1 MKIKRIDLG
10 GKLMEKI
17 YDVVI
22 IGAGVTGAMLAHKL
36 AKYKLDTAVVEAGC
50 DVASGASRA
59 NSAIVHAG
67 FDAACGTLKAALNV
81 RGCAE
86 LPELAKQLDVP
97 YKNNT
102 SLVVAYGEE
111 DEKMLGVLLERGRK
125 NGVPKLEIIDSKRL
139 HELEPNL
146 SPDATAALLAPSA
159 GINCP
164 YDLTMAASEN
174 AALNGTDFFF
184 EFAVDAIESDG
195 DIITVKSGERSVRA
209 RYVCNCAGVHSDEI
223 ARLVDADFP
232 IKLIPRRGEYM
243 VLDRAEGKT
252 VSATIFMVPS
262 KAGKGILVSPTVDGN
277 LLVGP
282 NAHAIGEKDDT
293 STTAPGLDEISS
305 GARRL
310 VPSVNLRSVIT
321 SFSGVRPTPD
331 TDDFHIE
338 PSKVLGN
345 FLNLVGIESP
355 GLASSPAVA
364 EYAIEQLEKMGVKL
378 EERTDYNPYRTAN
391 GHMRKPFRELS
402 DEEKSQLCK
411 DEPAYAKIICRCET
425 ITEGD
430 ILAAIHRPLGAKTVD
445 MVKMR
450 CRAGMG
456 RCQGGFCSPRVVEI
470 LARELGVSVED
481 IRKRDRGSDIL
492 MGNTK

>member
-1 MKIKRIDLG
+1 MD
-10 GKLMEKI
+10 KI

-22 IGAGVTGAMLAHKL
+22 IGAGVTGSMLAHKL
-36 AKYKLDTAVVEAGC
+36 AKYKLSVAVVEEGS
-50 DVASGASRA
+50 DVASGCSRA

-67 FDAACGTLKAALNV
+67 FDAANGTLKALLNV

-86 LPELAKQLDVP
+86 LPELAHQLDVH
-97 YKNNT
+97 YQRNT
-102 SLVVAYGEE
+102 SLVVGFGEE
-111 DEKMLGVLLERGRK
+111 DEEMLQVLLERGTK
-125 NGVPKLEIIDSKRL
+125 NGVPGLEIIDSKKL

-159 GINCP
+159 GIICP
-164 YDLTMAASEN
+164 YDLTMAAAEN
-174 AALNGTDFFF
+174 AAINGTEFFLD
-184 EFAVDAIESDG
+184 FAVRSITSDNG
-195 DIITVKSGERSVRA
+195 IISVSSGERTVRA
-209 RYVCNCAGVHSDEI
+209 RFAANCAGVHSDEI
-223 ARLVDADFP
+223 ARMADPNFP

-243 VLDRAEGKT
+243 VLDKAEGKT

-282 NAHAIGEKDDT
+282 NAHEVDFKEDT
-293 STTAPGLDEISS
+293 STTAAGLDEISA

-310 VPSVNLRSVIT
+310 VPGVNLRAVIT
-321 SFSGVRPTPD
+321 SFSGVRPTPT

-338 PSKVLGN
+338 PSAAMGN

-364 EYAIEQLEKMGVKL
+364 SYAVEKLEAVGLVL
-378 EERTDYNPYRTAN
+378 EERTDYNPYRTEN

-402 DEEKSQLCK
+402 DEEKAELCK
-411 DEPAYAKIICRCET
+411 ADPSYAKMICRCET

-430 ILAAIHRPLGAKTVD
+430 IRAAIRRPIGATTVD
-445 MVKMR
+445 GVKMR
-450 CRAGMG
+450 TRAGMG
-456 RCQGGFCSPRVVEI
+456 RCQGGLRPPRVVEI
-470 LARELGVSVED
+470 LAEELGVTVDE

-492 MGNTK
+492 MSTTK

>member
-1 MKIKRIDLG
+1 
-10 GKLMEKI
+10 MEKI

-22 IGAGVTGAMLAHKL
+22 IGAGVTGSMLAHKL
-36 AKYKLDTAVVEAGC
+36 AKYKLSVAVVEAGG
-50 DVASGASRA
+50 DVASGCSRA

-67 FDAACGTLKAALNV
+67 FDAANGTLKALLNV

-86 LPELAKQLDVP
+86 LPELAHQLDVH
-97 YKNNT
+97 YRKNT
-102 SLVVAYGEE
+102 SLVVGFGEE
-111 DEKMLGVLLERGRK
+111 DEEMLKVLLERGTK
-125 NGVPKLEIIDSKRL
+125 NGVPGLEIIDGKKL
-139 HELEPNL
+139 HELEPNI

-159 GINCP
+159 GIVCP
-164 YDLTMAASEN
+164 YDLTMAAAEN
-174 AALNGTDFFF
+174 AAINGTEFFF
-184 EFAVDAIESDG
+184 DFTVDAVENADG
-195 DIITVKSGERSVRA
+195 IITVKAGERKVSA
-209 RYVCNCAGVHSDEI
+209 RYAVNCAGVHSDEV

-243 VLDRAEGKT
+243 VLDKAEGKT
-252 VSATIFMVPS
+252 VNATIFMVPS

-282 NAHAIGEKDDT
+282 NAHEVGDKEDT
-293 STTAPGLDEISS
+293 STTSMGLDEISA
-305 GARRL
+305 GAHRL
-310 VPSVNLRSVIT
+310 VPSVNLRAVIT
-321 SFSGVRPTPD
+321 SFSGVRPTPS

-338 PSKVLGN
+338 PSVKAAN

-364 EYAIEQLEKMGVKL
+364 SYAVEKL
-378 EERTDYNPYRTAN
+378 EGMGLVLETREDYNPYRTEN

-402 DEEKSQLCK
+402 NEEKAELCK
-411 DEPAYAKIICRCET
+411 AEPAYAKIICRCET

-430 ILAAIHRPLGAKTVD
+430 IRAAIRRPLGAKTVD

-450 CRAGMG
+450 TRAGMG

-470 LARELGVSVED
+470 LAEELGVSVDE
-481 IRKRDRGSDIL
+481 IKKRDRGSDIL
-492 MGNTK
+492 MGKTK

>member
-1 MKIKRIDLG
+1 
-10 GKLMEKI
+10 MEKI
-17 YDVVI
+17 YDIAI

-36 AKYKLDTAVVEAGC
+36 AKYKLDVAVLEAGC

-67 FDAACGTLKAALNV
+67 FDAACGTLKAKLNV

-86 LPELAKQLDVP
+86 LPVLAKQLDVP

-111 DEKMLGVLLERGRK
+111 DEKMLEVLLERGRK
-125 NGVPKLEIIDSKRL
+125 NGVPKLEIIDSARL
-139 HELEPNL
+139 HEMEPSL
-146 SPDATAALLAPSA
+146 SPEATAALYAPTA
-159 GINCP
+159 GIICP
-164 YDLTMAASEN
+164 YDLTMAAAEN
-174 AALNGTDFFF
+174 ACINGC
-184 EFAVDAIESDG
+184 EFYFDYKVDKIERDG
-195 DIITVKSGERSVRA
+195 DILNICAGDKTIRA
-209 RYVCNCAGVHSDEI
+209 RYAANCAGVHSDEI
-223 ARLVDADFP
+223 ARLIDPEFP

-243 VLDRAEGKT
+243 VLDKAEGKT

-282 NAHAIGEKDDT
+282 NAHEVGFKDDT
-293 STTAPGLDEISS
+293 STEAMGLEEISQ

-310 VPSVNLRSVIT
+310 VPSANLRAVIT
-321 SFSGVRPTPD
+321 SFAGVRPTPD
-331 TDDFHIE
+331 TDDFHIL
-338 PSKVLGN
+338 PSAAAGN

-364 EYAIEQLEKMGVKL
+364 EYAIEQLAKMGVTLKV
-378 EERTDYNPYRTAN
+378 RDDYNPFRTEK

-402 DEEKSQLCK
+402 NEEKAELCK
-411 DEPAYAKIICRCET
+411 KEPAYAKIICRCET

-430 ILAAIHRPLGAKTVD
+430 ILAAIRRPLGAKTVD

-450 CRAGMG
+450 TRAGMG

-470 LARELGVSVED
+470 LANELGVSPMD
-481 IRKRDRGSDIL
+481 IKKRDCGSDIL
-492 MGNTK
+492 CDKTK

>member
-1 MKIKRIDLG
+1 
-10 GKLMEKI
+10 MEKI
-17 YDVVI
+17 YDIAI

-36 AKYKLDTAVVEAGC
+36 AKYKLSVAVLEAGC

-67 FDAACGTLKAALNV
+67 FDAVCGTLKAKLNV

-86 LPELAKQLDVP
+86 LPVLAKQLDVP

-102 SLVVAYGEE
+102 SLVVAFGEE
-111 DEKMLGVLLERGRK
+111 DEKTLETLLERGRK

-139 HELEPNL
+139 HEMEPNL
-146 SPDATAALLAPSA
+146 SEEATAALYAPTA
-159 GINCP
+159 GIICP
-164 YDLTMAASEN
+164 YDLTMAAAEN
-174 AALNGTDFFF
+174 ACINGC
-184 EFAVDAIESDG
+184 EFYFDYKVDKIERDG
-195 DIITVKSGERSVRA
+195 DILTICAGEKSVRA
-209 RYVCNCAGVHSDEI
+209 RYAANCAGIHSDEI
-223 ARLVDADFP
+223 ARMIDPEFK

-243 VLDRAEGKT
+243 VLDKAEGKT
-252 VSATIFMVPS
+252 VSATIFMVPG

-282 NAHAIGEKDDT
+282 NAHKVDFKDDT
-293 STTAPGLDEISS
+293 STEAAGLDEISS

-310 VPSVNLRSVIT
+310 VPSVNLRAVIT
-321 SFSGVRPTPD
+321 SFAGVRPTPD

-338 PSKVLGN
+338 PSAVAGN
-345 FLNLVGIESP
+345 FLNLVGVESP

-364 EYAIEQLEKMGVKL
+364 EYAIEQLAKMGVTL
-378 EERTDYNPYRTAN
+378 TIRDDYNPFRTEN

-402 DEEKSQLCK
+402 SEEKAELCK
-411 DEPAYAKIICRCET
+411 AEPAYAKIICRCET

-430 ILAAIHRPLGAKTVD
+430 ILAAIRRPLGAKTVD

-450 CRAGMG
+450 TRAGMG

-470 LARELGVSVED
+470 LAKELGVSPME
-481 IRKRDRGSDIL
+481 IKKRDCDSDIL
-492 MGNTK
+492 FHKTK

>member
-1 MKIKRIDLG
+1 
-10 GKLMEKI
+10 MEKI
-17 YDVVI
+17 YDIII

-67 FDAACGTLKAALNV
+67 FDAKCGTLKAQLNA

-86 LPELAKQLDVP
+86 LPELSHQLDVP

-102 SLVVAYGEE
+102 SLVVGFGKE
-111 DEKMLGVLLERGRK
+111 DEETLKKLLERGRK
-125 NGVPKLEIIDSKRL
+125 NGVPGLEIIDSEKL
-139 HELEPNL
+139 HELEPNI

-159 GINCP
+159 GIICP
-164 YDLTMAASEN
+164 YDLTMAAAEN
-174 AALNGTDFFF
+174 ACINGTSFFF
-184 EFAVDAIESDG
+184 DYKVDRIEANGEF
-195 DIITVKSGERSVRA
+195 ITVCAGEKSLRT
-209 RYVCNCAGVHSDEI
+209 RYAVNCAGVHSDEI
-223 ARLVDADFP
+223 ARMVDSDFP
-232 IKLIPRRGEYM
+232 ISLIPRRGEYM
-243 VLDRAEGKT
+243 VLDKAEGKT

-282 NAHAIGEKDDT
+282 NAHAVDEKDDT
-293 STTAPGLDEISS
+293 STTAPGLDEISA

-338 PSKVLGN
+338 PAKSAPN

-364 EYAIEQLEKMGVKL
+364 SYAIEILEKMGVVL
-378 EERTDYNPYRTAN
+378 EAREDYNPYRTEN

-402 DEEKSQLCK
+402 DDEKAELCK
-411 DEPAYAKIICRCET
+411 KDPAYGKIICRCET

-430 ILAAIHRPLGAKTVD
+430 ILAAIRRPLGAKTVD

-450 CRAGMG
+450 TRAGMG
-456 RCQGGFCSPRVVEI
+456 RCQGGFCSPRVVEL
-470 LARELGVSVED
+470 LAKELGVGIDE

-492 MGNTK
+492 VEKTK